1 MKLPK
6 DMEFFIY
13 LLEHYAAYKGIS
25 ADQALESW
33 RSHGLE
39 QEILANYEMY
49 HTERLENA
57 FADIDSLI
65 ATGKHAW

>member
-1 MKLPK
+1 LPRET
-6 DMEFFIY
+6 EFFIY
-13 LLEHYAAYKGIS
+13 LLEHYAAYKGVP
-25 ADQALESW
+25 AGQVMDDW
-33 RSHGLE
+33 RSRGLDR
-39 QEILANYEMY
+39 EIMDNYEMY